1 LPLRRADGAFVKDQ
15 HSTAGAVV
23 GVIGLAAGIA
33 AIAADLPVFALVAGA
48 AALVAGLFA
57 VLTGRDG
64 QAQQATADSLHGD
77 ISELEGALAAQ
88 VQARISAEEAVRS
101 LGEQLAM
108 AQRETTAKVSQLN
121 MPLGERTADALT
133 DAATGLFSQEYFLVA
148 VDARIAAAR
157 RHLRPVG
164 VVMLEVVEGLRTEQP
179 QPAHPAMVA
188 EAVNATL
195 READTACH
203 MRDGRFALVLE
214 DTSENGAIWTVERI
228 RRSLNEQA
236 QNLTLRAGIACY
248 PAHAFGAAEL
258 LSRANDALTSARDW
272 QQDRIEVATGD

>member
-1 LPLRRADGAFVKDQ
+1 VNDQ
-15 HSTAGAVV
+15 HSTGGVIVGVV
-23 GVIGLAAGIA
+23 GCIAGVAAV
-33 AIAADLPVFALVAGA
+33 AADLPAFAIVAGVA
-48 AALVAGLFA
+48 SLVAGLFA
-57 VLTGRDG
+57 LLSGRH
-64 QAQQATADSLHGD
+64 ADAEQSTIARLHTD
-77 ISELEGALAAQ
+77 ITELEAALAAQ
-88 VQARISAEEAVRS
+88 VQARISTEEAVRS
-101 LGEQLAM
+101 LGEQLASV
-108 AQRETTAKVSQLN
+108 QRETVAKVTHVTA
-121 MPLGERTADALT
+121 PVPAAERMGDALT
-133 DAATGLFSQEYFLVA
+133 DPATGLFSEDYFVVA

-164 VVMLEVVEGLRTEQP
+164 VVMLEVVEGLRSEQP
-179 QPAHPAMVA
+179 QPAPPAMVA
-188 EAVNATL
+188 DSVNATL
-195 READTACH
+195 READTACR

-228 RRSLNEQA
+228 RRSVNEKA

>member
-1 LPLRRADGAFVKDQ
+1 MKDQ
-15 HSTAGAVV
+15 HSTAGAFV
-23 GVIGLAAGIA
+23 GVFGLAAGIA

-57 VLTGRDG
+57 VLTGRHG
-64 QAQQATADSLHGD
+64 QAQQATADGLHGD
-77 ISELEGALAAQ
+77 ITELEGALAAQ

-121 MPLGERTADALT
+121 MPLAERTGDALT
-133 DAATGLFSQEYFLVA
+133 DAATGLFSQEYFMVA

-179 QPAHPAMVA
+179 QPAHPTMVA

-195 READTACH
+195 READTACR

>member
-1 LPLRRADGAFVKDQ
+1 M
-15 HSTAGAVV
+15 
-23 GVIGLAAGIA
+23 GVIGLAAGVA
-33 AIAADLPVFALVAGA
+33 AAAADMPAFALVAAA
-48 AALVAGLFA
+48 AALVAGVFA
-57 VLTGRDG
+57 LLSGRHG
-64 QAQQATADSLHGD
+64 RVQQAASAGLHGD
-77 ISELEGALAAQ
+77 ITELESALAAQ

-101 LGEQLAM
+101 LGDQLAL
-108 AQRETTAKVSQLN
+108 AQRESTKATQDSLPQAD
-121 MPLGERTADALT
+121 RTIDALT
-133 DAATGLFSQEYFLVA
+133 DAATGLFSQEFFLVA

-188 EAVNATL
+188 ETVNATL
-195 READTACH
+195 READTACR

-248 PAHAFGAAEL
+248 PAHAFGASEL

>member
-1 LPLRRADGAFVKDQ
+1 MNDQ
-15 HSTAGAVV
+15 HSTGGVVVGAV
-23 GVIGLAAGIA
+23 GFGAGIA
-33 AIAADLPVFALVAGA
+33 AFAVDLPAFALVAA
-48 AALVAGLFA
+48 VASLVAGLFA
-57 VLTGRDG
+57 LLSGRHG
-64 QAQQATADSLHGD
+64 QAEHAATTRLHTD
-77 ISELEGALAAQ
+77 ITELEGALAAQ

-101 LGEQLAM
+101 LGEQLAS
-108 AQRETTAKVSQLN
+108 AQRDSATTKASQLN
-121 MPLGERTADALT
+121 LPLTERSGDALT
-133 DAATGLFSQEYFLVA
+133 DPATGLFSEEYFLVA

-179 QPAHPAMVA
+179 QPAHPLMVA
-188 EAVNATL
+188 ETVNTTL
-195 READTACH
+195 READTACR

-228 RRSLNEQA
+228 RRSLNEQK

-258 LSRANDALTSARDW
+258 LTRANDALTSARDW

>member
-1 LPLRRADGAFVKDQ
+1 MNDQ

-23 GVIGLAAGIA
+23 GVVGLAAGIA
-33 AIAADLPVFALVAGA
+33 AAAADLPVFALVAAA

-57 VLTGRDG
+57 LLSGRHG
-64 QAQQATADSLHGD
+64 RAQQAAAAHLQGD
-77 ISELEGALAAQ
+77 ITELEAALAAQ

-101 LGEQLAM
+101 LGDQLAL
-108 AQRETTAKVSQLN
+108 AQRESTVKATPVNL
-121 MPLGERTADALT
+121 PVADRSGDSLT

-188 EAVNATL
+188 ETVNATL

-248 PAHAFGAAEL
+248 PAHAFGASEL

-272 QQDRIEVATGD
+272 QQDRIEIATGD

>member
-1 LPLRRADGAFVKDQ
+1 MKDQ

-23 GVIGLAAGIA
+23 GVTGLAAGIA
-33 AIAADLPVFALVAGA
+33 AAAADLPVFALVAGA

-57 VLTGRDG
+57 LLSGRHG
-64 QAQQATADSLHGD
+64 QAREVVAVGLHGD
-77 ISELEGALAAQ
+77 ITELEAALAAQ

-108 AQRETTAKVSQLN
+108 AQRESPAKAGQLN
-121 MPLGERTADALT
+121 MPLAERTGDALT

-248 PAHAFGAAEL
+248 PAHAFGASEL

>member
-1 LPLRRADGAFVKDQ
+1 MNDQ

-33 AIAADLPVFALVAGA
+33 AAAADLPAFALVAA
-48 AALVAGLFA
+48 IAALVAGVFA
-57 VLTGRDG
+57 LLSGRHG
-64 QAQQATADSLHGD
+64 RVREARATDLNDD
-77 ISELEGALAAQ
+77 ITELESALAAQ

-101 LGEQLAM
+101 LGEQLAS
-108 AQRETTAKVSQLN
+108 AQRESTAKASQLN
-121 MPLGERTADALT
+121 LPLAERSGDALT
-133 DAATGLFSQEYFLVA
+133 DAKTGLFSEEYFLVA

-164 VVMLEVVEGLRTEQP
+164 VVMLEVVEGLRSEQP
-179 QPAHPAMVA
+179 QPAPPSMVA
-188 EAVNATL
+188 ESVNATL
-195 READTACH
+195 READTACR

>member
-1 LPLRRADGAFVKDQ
+1 VNDQ
-15 HSTAGAVV
+15 QSTGGAVV
-23 GVIGLAAGIA
+23 GVVGLAAGIA
-33 AIAADLPVFALVAGA
+33 AVAADLPALALVAA
-48 AALVAGLFA
+48 VASLVAGLFA
-57 VLTGRDG
+57 LLSGRRSR
-64 QAQQATADSLHGD
+64 AQQATTARLHTD
-77 ISELEGALAAQ
+77 ITELEGALAAQ

-101 LGEQLAM
+101 LGEQLAS
-108 AQRETTAKVSQLN
+108 AQRESTATKAS
-121 MPLGERTADALT
+121 PLAVPLAERTSDALT
-133 DAATGLFSQEYFLVA
+133 DAATGLFSEEYFLVA

-179 QPAHPAMVA
+179 QPADPAMVA
-188 EAVNATL
+188 ETVNATL
-195 READTACH
+195 RDADTACR

-228 RRSLNEQA
+228 RRSLNEQK

-258 LSRANDALTSARDW
+258 LTRANDALTSARDW

>member
-1 LPLRRADGAFVKDQ
+1 VNDQ
-15 HSTAGAVV
+15 HSTG
-23 GVIGLAAGIA
+23 GVIVGIVGLVAGIA
-33 AIAADLPVFALVAGA
+33 AVAADLPALALVAGA
-48 AALVAGLFA
+48 ASLVAGLFA
-57 VLTGRDG
+57 LLSGRHG
-64 QAQQATADSLHGD
+64 KAQESSMGKLHTD
-77 ISELEGALAAQ
+77 ITELEAALAAQ
-88 VQARISAEEAVRS
+88 VQARISTEEAVRS
-101 LGEQLAM
+101 LGDQLASV
-108 AQRETTAKVSQLN
+108 QRETLAKAAHVTI
-121 MPLGERTADALT
+121 PAAERTGDALT
-133 DAATGLFSQEYFLVA
+133 DDATGLFSEDYFVVA

-179 QPAHPAMVA
+179 RPAQPAMVA
-188 EAVNATL
+188 ESVNATL
-195 READTACH
+195 READTACR

-228 RRSLNEQA
+228 RRSLNEKA

-258 LSRANDALTSARDW
+258 LSRANDALASARDW